1 MYTEKYLYMY
11 DLDYVC
17 LPIESTVTSNF
28 ISLAIILFQD
38 SAHSYEVLITL
49 SLKICIFHICIE
61 I

>member
-11 DLDYVC
+11 DLDCVC

-38 SAHSYEVLITL
+38 FAHTYVAM
-49 SLKICIFHICIE
+49 KC
-61 I
+61 